1 MMIRPPPL
9 KSGRWTS
16 LRLPGRRRDSVI
28 GIAVSFPRSSPRVSR
43 TESDTNMPIFKVAGV
58 LLVAGFV
65 GTQPVTRAVSELD
78 PDDKLIIETALADSR
93 LVDQL
98 QIRGTALVRSET
110 EWFPQHW
117 SRNHRRRPAIP
128 QELLDAAN
136 RRNTSPASL
145 RGVVLPRALVLE
157 ASASASIET
166 MIAVSRPGVSLDRR
180 RAIVAIASYD
190 YRTREADRG
199 YLVHLENDDGKWHVV
214 RRGPFWIS

>member
-1 MMIRPPPL
+1 
-9 KSGRWTS
+9 
-16 LRLPGRRRDSVI
+16 
-28 GIAVSFPRSSPRVSR
+28 
-43 TESDTNMPIFKVAGV
+43 MPIFKVASV

-78 PDDKLIIETALADSR
+78 PDEKLIIETALADSK
-93 LVDQL
+93 LIDQL

-110 EWFPQHW
+110 EWFPQRW
-117 SRNHRRRPAIP
+117 SRNHRRGNRPAIP

-136 RRNTSPASL
+136 RRNTAPASL

-157 ASASASIET
+157 ASASAAIET

-180 RAIVAIASYD
+180 RAIVVIASYD

-199 YLVHLENDDGKWHVV
+199 YLVHLENDDGKWHIV
-214 RRGPFWIS
+214 RRGPFWVS

>member
-16 LRLPGRRRDSVI
+16 LRLPGGRRDSVI

>member
-1 MMIRPPPL
+1 MISPPPL
-9 KSGRWTS
+9 KSGVGP
-16 LRLPGRRRDSVI
+16 LRLRGGRRDWVI
-28 GIAVSFPRSSPRVSR
+28 GIAVSCPRSSPRVSR
-43 TESDTNMPIFKVAGV
+43 TEPDTNMPTFKVASV

-78 PDDKLIIETALADSR
+78 PDEKLIIETALADSS
-93 LVDQL
+93 LIDQL

-117 SRNHRRRPAIP
+117 SRNQRRRPAIP

-157 ASASASIET
+157 ASATAAIET

-190 YRTREADRG
+190 YRTREADQG
-199 YLVHLENDDGKWHVV
+199 YLVHLEHHDGKWHIV
-214 RRGPFWIS
+214 RRGPFWIA